1 MTWECCRERRVQHAE
16 RKLLG
21 VFLTLNI
28 NLQTKRLANLIKA
41 YFGGTKRYT

>member
-1 MTWECCRERRVQHAE
+1 MQHKD
-16 RKLLG
+16 RKLQG

-41 YFGGTKRYT
+41 YLGLGEANN